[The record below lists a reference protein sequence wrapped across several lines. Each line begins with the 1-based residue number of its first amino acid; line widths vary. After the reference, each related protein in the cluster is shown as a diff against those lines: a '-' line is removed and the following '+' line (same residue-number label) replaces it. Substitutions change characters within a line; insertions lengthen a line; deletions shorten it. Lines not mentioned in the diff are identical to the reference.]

1 MKTITDKFREHLGA
15 KEWDKFVC
23 KILEWYYG
31 KVDKKP
37 WCAMSCSYMANELG
51 ILDQLGGKQ
60 QNVYMLMKNTY
71 NAWKKTGKGEFK
83 WASDYEKGEKLKKGD
98 VVKEGTVIFML
109 RDGKPPMT
117 AGSGKHVTTADKDFV
132 YENKGY
138 FPALGGN
145 QSDEICVKQYTQK
158 TIYAVFYPEY
168 EPPKHKTL
176 RKGDKGPKVREL
188 QEDLNHFGYRLA
200 VDGSFGAK
208 TENAVKKFQ
217 TSNSL
222 KIDGIVGPRTWAM
235 IDKLLQG
242 SHRVTP
248 TTLLNLRKE
257 PNAASAIITTLIPG
271 KNYFVTTDQDGWYYF
286 PDLDGWAN
294 SKYLVSA

>member
-1 MKTITDKFREHLGA
+1 MKTITDVFNDHLGA
-15 KEWDKFVC
+15 KEWDSFVR
-23 KILEWYYG
+23 KMLKWYYG
-31 KVDKKP
+31 QVQKVA
-37 WCAMSCSYMANELG
+37 WCAVSCSYMANELG

-60 QNVYMLMKNTY
+60 QNVYMLMKNTE
-71 NAWKKTGKGEFK
+71 AAQKKTGKGEFAYATNLK
-83 WASDYEKGEKLKKGD
+83 IGDKIKKG
-98 VVKEGTVIFML
+98 TIIFML
-109 RDGKPPMT
+109 RDGDTPMT
-117 AGSGKHVTTADKDFV
+117 VTSKKHVTTANEDFV
-132 YENKGY
+132 YLKKGY
-138 FPALGGN
+138 FKALGGN
-145 QSDEICVKQYTQK
+145 QADEICVKQYPQS

-257 PNAASAIITTLIPG
+257 PNAESAIITTLIPG